1 MMLKSHPARIGPY
14 DIIQLLG
21 EGGMGV
27 VYEAEETAPVRRR
40 VALKLIRSGLDET
53 KDVLARFD
61 AERRAIAV
69 MNHPGIARV
78 LQAGSTE
85 TGEPYFAMELVRG
98 LPLTEYCD
106 TKRLALRDRL
116 QLFIGI
122 CEAVQHAHQKGVI
135 HRDLKPSNILV
146 TDEDGRP
153 QPKIIDFGIAKALG
167 PQASENVAKTMAGFA
182 MGTVAYMSPEQAS
195 STTIDVDTRAD
206 IYSLGVMLYELLV
219 GHLPIDPVEVGLYEF
234 LARLANGDTNPPTP
248 SMGLATAAAKSESIA
263 QRRRTD
269 PRHLKKEL
277 RGDLDWITMKA
288 MHPDR
293 SLRYETANALGLDI
307 RRHLANEPVTARPP
321 STKYRL
327 EKFVRRHK
335 VGVVTAS
342 VASVLVV
349 ASSVMATVG
358 FLRATRA
365 EKAAAQ
371 EAEAA
376 KQVADFMVDLFRQSD
391 PNVQQRQ
398 NVTAQT
404 LLEQGI
410 RRVSTDL
417 ASQPLLQARMM
428 QTMGSVQSA
437 LGKFTEAR
445 VLLENV
451 LRTREQL
458 LGPDD
463 VMLGETL
470 TSLGEVTRDRG
481 ELDAA
486 DAYLTRALKIRE
498 ANLSP
503 ASPELGTTLSILAT
517 LRYRQERLA
526 EADSLYQRVLAID
539 AVARTPGDPRTLR
552 DMRGLAAVYRRQKRV
567 KEADSL
573 WLVTLERQ
581 KQALGPEHPDV
592 GRTLSNLG
600 ANAYTDGRFSDAA
613 RYYAEARPI
622 IERAVGKEHLDVARV
637 VGNQGEV
644 LWKLKRLDEA
654 EPLLRQAMGMKERLL
669 TPGDPSIA
677 ITQNALAGVMRDAGK
692 LAEAEALYRK
702 ALTIREAGKNPGDLA
717 ETLREYATLLRSTK
731 REAEAVQLEQRAAAL
746 K

>member
-1 MMLKSHPARIGPY
+1 MMPMSHPARIGPY

-53 KDVLARFD
+53 KDVLTRFD

-167 PQASENVAKTMAGFA
+167 PQASETVAKTMAGFA

-219 GHLPIDPVEVGLYEF
+219 GHLPVDPVEVGLYEF
-234 LARLANGDTNPPTP
+234 LARLASGDTNPPTP

-269 PRHLKKEL
+269 PRHLKQEL

-293 SLRYETANALGLDI
+293 TLRYETANALGLDI

-327 EKFVRRHK
+327 EKFVRRHR
-335 VGVVTAS
+335 VGVITAA

-349 ASSVMATVG
+349 ASSITATVG

-398 NVTAQT
+398 NVTAQV

-428 QTMGSVQSA
+428 QTMGTVQSA
-437 LGKFTEAR
+437 LGKYTEAR

-451 LRTREQL
+451 LRTRERL

-470 TSLGEVTRDRG
+470 TSLGELTRDRG

-486 DAYLTRALKIRE
+486 DAYLTRALTIRE

-503 ASPELGTTLSILAT
+503 VSPDLATTLAILAT

-526 EADSLYQRVLAID
+526 EADTLFQRVLAID
-539 AVARTPGDPRTLR
+539 AVARDPLDPRTLR
-552 DMRGLAAVYRRQKRV
+552 DLRGLAAVYGRQQRL

-573 WLVTLERQ
+573 WLLVLERQ
-581 KQALGPEHPDV
+581 KRSLGPEHPDV

-600 ANAYTDGRFSDAA
+600 ANAYSDGRFEDAV
-613 RYYAEARPI
+613 RYYAQARPI
-622 IERAVGKEHLDVARV
+622 IERAFGAEHPDVARV
-637 VGNQGEV
+637 IGNEGEV
-644 LWKLKRLDEA
+644 LWKLKRLGEA
-654 EPLLRQAMGMKERLL
+654 EPLLRQTLAMKERLFA
-669 TPGDPSIA
+669 PDNPSIA
-677 ITQNALAGVMRDAGK
+677 ITQHALAGVLRDAGQ
-692 LAEAEALYRK
+692 LVEAEALYRK
-702 ALTIREAGKNPGDLA
+702 AIALREAGKSPSDLA
-717 ETLREYATLLRSTK
+717 ESLREYAVLLRATNRAS
-731 REAEAVQLEQRAAAL
+731 EAAQTEQRAAAL